1 MKESNEMAAL
11 SKDAA
16 FWSKISRKYAA
27 DPIRNMEGYLNTL
40 ERTKSY
46 LKAQDSILEI
56 GCGTGSTALLLA
68 QHVAHVTA
76 SDLAPGMIEI
86 AEEKRDEEGLQNVTF
101 KVAEVLEHDFGEG
114 SYDAVLAHNLLH
126 LLPDLD
132 RALEQISSL
141 LQPGGI
147 FISKTV
153 CAPQKKG
160 FKYVAISRI
169 AIPIMQA
176 IGKAPFVN
184 FVSGAEL
191 EQRVARSG
199 FKTLE
204 IVDQAGLLPS
214 RYIVAQKV

>member
-1 MKESNEMAAL
+1 MAAL

-27 DPIRNMEGYLNTL
+27 DPIRNVEGYLNTL

-46 LKAQDSILEI
+46 LKAEDSVLEI

-68 QHVAHVTA
+68 PHVTHITA

-86 AEEKRDEEGLQNVTF
+86 ADEKCAKEGFENVTF
-101 KVAEVLEHDFGEG
+101 KVAEVLEHSLDEG

-132 RALEQISSL
+132 QALEHISTLTKS
-141 LQPGGI
+141 GGL

-153 CAPQKKG
+153 CAPENGG
-160 FKYVAISRI
+160 FKYTMISRI
-169 AIPIMQA
+169 AIPIMQ
-176 IGKAPFVN
+176 ILGKAPFVN
-184 FVSGAEL
+184 FVSGSVL
-191 EQRVARSG
+191 ERKIERAG
-199 FKTLE
+199 FE
-204 IVDQAGLLPS
+204 ILYTSNQASMLQS
-214 RYIVAQKV
+214 RYIVAQKT